1 MIDIETSLIQ
11 KSPIEIRECF
21 KTRIL
26 NALYND
32 FDYTYA
38 NRIYIGDRRFIEKS
52 EIGNL
57 EFLDDNPRGHAEMNF
72 LATRVTPDVSR
83 PRFSAEGG
91 SRGWRGMK

>member
-57 EFLDDNPRGHAEMNF
+57 EFLESKTIIHVD
-72 LATRVTPDVSR
+72 TR
-83 PRFSAEGG
+83 
-91 SRGWRGMK
+91 K